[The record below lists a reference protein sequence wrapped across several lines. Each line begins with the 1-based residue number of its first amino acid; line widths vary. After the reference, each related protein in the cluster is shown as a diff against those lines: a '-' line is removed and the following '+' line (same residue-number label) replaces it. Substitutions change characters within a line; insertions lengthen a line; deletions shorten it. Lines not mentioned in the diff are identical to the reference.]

1 MSTQITVKGL
11 DEVLAILKPLPR
23 ELSRAAINTLNKGAT
38 AARKLIV
45 DPAVSATGMRR
56 AALNGQIPIQ
66 RATSR
71 FLVSRVRPKSSGI
84 PVPEYKW
91 RHEEAGKWR
100 NVTTPSGESYSVR
113 NPTRHRILVNWPGGE
128 KVAAGFVNPF
138 GSYQAPISTRRYAYR
153 GDTTTMTVALAPSA
167 AALRKVLYRMPEE
180 KTTQNFLM
188 TEIEAQLVRL
198 VAGRPAAD
206 E

>member
-45 DPAVSATGMRR
+45 DPAVQATGMRR

-91 RHEEAGKWR
+91 QHVATGK
-100 NVTTPSGESYSVR
+100 G
-113 NPTRHRILVNWPGGE
+113 PTRHRILVGWPGGE